1 MFIIQ
6 VSQRSLNFS
15 MRGTRQSND
24 QTLSTRFVISLCFH
38 YWAWVKDFLLL
49 IFVISV
55 QVQFKYK
62 QAFSRSKKLAMPW
75 FGKNI
80 TVGPNLW
87 QNSST
92 LTILNTSPFTRTNT
106 SFIYSSAAAASFLQ
120 RLFQYLKE
128 LPCQHQALC
137 TPTTLDLF
145 NPIWIYFG
153 AFFGIFQ
160 TLGHSL
166 VLIQWEICQ
175 SKKSC
180 SFFGFCL
187 SPLIRAAQNL
197 NRETADHAHSTL
209 TDGWRFK
216 ISIFGV
222 LCSTENNWPTE
233 SYIFWNVLFCDLFI
247 LKVGE

>member
-1 MFIIQ
+1 MGIWSCPFHVIYSWNKNWVTETETVQFFFIKLQVQNLMFIIQ

-153 AFFGIFQ
+153 PFFCNFQ
-160 TLGHSL
+160 TLGQSL
-166 VLIQWEICQ
+166 VLIQ
-175 SKKSC
+175 
-180 SFFGFCL
+180 
-187 SPLIRAAQNL
+187 
-197 NRETADHAHSTL
+197 
-209 TDGWRFK
+209 
-216 ISIFGV
+216 
-222 LCSTENNWPTE
+222 
-233 SYIFWNVLFCDLFI
+233 
-247 LKVGE
+247 